1 VAVSQRLFCGMA
13 CFKNSEN
20 LGSLA
25 MYRNLVFYN
34 HKRLH
39 MVQLKIQKF
48 FVDKFTIKS
57 FVNV

>member
-1 VAVSQRLFCGMA
+1 MA